1 MLRLTFLL
9 ACFLTLWTTS
19 VTAQGSDAVLKV
31 QNEPLPQVLRQLELK
46 TDYRF
51 LYIND
56 DLKGFTF
63 SGDLTLKDINSTM
76 TQLLQGKPLGY
87 TVNQQYITITKQG
100 AQSANGTYILHGKVV
115 DENGDELPG
124 VNIRVQGTKNYAVT
138 GMDGTYTIQVHS
150 GDVLRFSF
158 IGYREEIAAVKGKKV
173 LNIDMRPD
181 AHTLKDVQVVAF
193 GTQKKESG

>member
-56 DLKGFTF
+56 DLKGYTF
-63 SGDLTLKDINSTM
+63 SGDLTLRDINSTM
-76 TQLLQGKPLGY
+76 TQLLAGKPLGH
-87 TVNQQYITITKQG
+87 TVNQQYITITCIMI
-100 AQSANGTYILHGKVV
+100 AVV
-115 DENGDELPG
+115 VIAFSVFFGLIVISFLYFCN
-124 VNIRVQGTKNYAVT
+124 KN
-138 GMDGTYTIQVHS
+138 DS
-150 GDVLRFSF
+150 
-158 IGYREEIAAVKGKKV
+158 
-173 LNIDMRPD
+173 
-181 AHTLKDVQVVAF
+181 TLK
-193 GTQKKESG
+193 